1 MEKIEVKLEKDNN
14 DFFRE
19 WIIKEWQHH
28 NTVDPIYQLRIIKP
42 EELKF
47 KENEEYYKILYNN
60 KMVGFIG
67 IKNYEKEIYL
77 YINSPGG
84 SITDGM
90 GIVDTMNYISCPVS
104 TICVGM
110 AASMGAVLLASG
122 EKGKRFATPNS
133 EILIHQPLIGG
144 GGLSGQTTEI
154 KIHAD
159 HMVKT
164 REKLNKLLSDRTGQ
178 SLETIQRDTERD
190 NYMTAEEALKYGL
203 IDGIMDKRK

>member
-67 IKNYEKEIYL
+67 INNYEKEIYL
-77 YINSPGG
+77 YRFFIDEKYRNN
-84 SITDGM
+84 
-90 GIVDTMNYISCPVS
+90 GIG
-104 TICVGM
+104 TI
-110 AASMGAVLLASG
+110 ALNQIIELAKF
-122 EKGKRFATPNS
+122 E
-133 EILIHQPLIGG
+133 
-144 GGLSGQTTEI
+144 
-154 KIHAD
+154 
-159 HMVKT
+159 
-164 REKLNKLLSDRTGQ
+164 NKDL
-178 SLETIQRDTERD
+178 SLEVIGENIARDLYERLGFKTH
-190 NYMTAEEALKYGL
+190 YRRMILKINDDIYEN
-203 IDGIMDKRK
+203 

>member
-60 KMVGFIG
+60 KMVEFIG

-77 YINSPGG
+77 YRFFIDEKYRNN
-84 SITDGM
+84 
-90 GIVDTMNYISCPVS
+90 GIG
-104 TICVGM
+104 TI
-110 AASMGAVLLASG
+110 ALNQIIELA
-122 EKGKRFATPNS
+122 KV
-133 EILIHQPLIGG
+133 Q
-144 GGLSGQTTEI
+144 
-154 KIHAD
+154 
-159 HMVKT
+159 
-164 REKLNKLLSDRTGQ
+164 NKDL
-178 SLETIQRDTERD
+178 SLEVIGENIARNLYERLGFKTH
-190 NYMTAEEALKYGL
+190 YRRMILKINDDIYEN
-203 IDGIMDKRK
+203 